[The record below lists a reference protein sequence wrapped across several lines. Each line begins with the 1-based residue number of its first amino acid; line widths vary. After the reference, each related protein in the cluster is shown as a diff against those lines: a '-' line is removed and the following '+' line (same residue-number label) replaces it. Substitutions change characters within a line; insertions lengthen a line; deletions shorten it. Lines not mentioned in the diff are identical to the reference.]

1 MLLIPQSMA
10 YASLA
15 GLPPIHGL
23 YAAMLPPIA
32 AAFFVSSP
40 YLQTGPVAMTAVLAL
55 GSLSVLAQPMSADY
69 VGLAALLALVVGVI
83 RVFIGMLRIGFVA
96 YLMSQPVLNGFAT
109 GAALLICATQIPTAL
124 GVASTQTGIV
134 APALWA
140 LQHPGEWSASAIGL
154 TLVTVLLVAGGKR
167 LHALFPGVLIAVCVG
182 IGYSTLTGYA
192 GQTVGHVAAQMPDWS
207 LGLPWQQLPALLLPG
222 AVIALVGFAE
232 PAAIAR
238 TLAAQ
243 TRQPWSADRE
253 FVSQG
258 IANLAAGVSGG
269 FPVGGSFS
277 RTMLNRAAGGRSR
290 WSGAI
295 TGLAVLAFLPIA
307 DVLAPLPKAVL
318 AGVVIAAVASLIDL
332 RAMIRIARLSRGQ
345 AGVTWLTFATTL
357 LLAPRIDQAVLVGIA
372 ASVGVHLWRERRVRI
387 NSTYDARTLRI
398 EPVGVLYFGSAP
410 LLDEALIAELAANP
424 DAEKLIID
432 LQKVGR
438 IDYSGALIIQ
448 DIAAHAEGA
457 GLNVQIIPGLPPQGA
472 RIVTR
477 VLGEDSPW
485 LAHGGGEE

>member
-1 MLLIPQSMA
+1 M
-10 YASLA
+10 
-15 GLPPIHGL
+15 
-23 YAAMLPPIA
+23 
-32 AAFFVSSP
+32 
-40 YLQTGPVAMTAVLAL
+40 
-55 GSLSVLAQPMSADY
+55 
-69 VGLAALLALVVGVI
+69 
-83 RVFIGMLRIGFVA
+83 
-96 YLMSQPVLNGFAT
+96 
-109 GAALLICATQIPTAL
+109 
-124 GVASTQTGIV
+124 
-134 APALWA
+134 
-140 LQHPGEWSASAIGL
+140 
-154 TLVTVLLVAGGKR
+154 AGGKR

-345 AGVTWLTFATTL
+345 AGVAWLTFATTL

-448 DIAAHAEGA
+448 DIAAHAEG
-457 GLNVQIIPGLPPQGA
+457 
-472 RIVTR
+472 R
-477 VLGEDSPW
+477 V
-485 LAHGGGEE
+485 